1 MLTSHCN
8 NLSTHHYYLTY
19 YPCFDTQ
26 FCHGQTT
33 QRYFCAVAMSSRK
46 KQKRSSCPFLPR
58 RVVKRKKDWADKIV
72 ASDKGSYYTQH
83 ESEKVVPG
91 SCVAV
96 ILWLYSSVLI
106 MWTRKQ
112 LVLFP
117 IQLITIPTQL
127 LASRQALLPWG
138 V

>member
-1 MLTSHCN
+1 M
-8 NLSTHHYYLTY
+8 STHHYYLHTILV
-19 YPCFDTQ
+19 FDTQ

-33 QRYFCAVAMSSRK
+33 QRYFRAVAMSSRK
-46 KQKRSSCPFLPR
+46 KRKRSNCPFCA
-58 RVVKRKKDWADKIV
+58 KESGKKKKKYWADKI
-72 ASDKGSYYTQH
+72 APGDKGCYYTQH
-83 ESEKVVPG
+83 ESGKVVPG

-96 ILWLYSSVLI
+96 ISWLYSSVLI
-106 MWTRKQ
+106 MQTRKQ

-117 IQLITIPTQL
+117 IQFITILTQL